1 MTNNSEARDQDAIKV
16 IVADDHEIYRRG
28 LTLFLEHEGMDVIG
42 YAATGR
48 EAVRAAIENRPDI
61 LLLDIAMPDIDGLI
75 ALGILKFLIPE
86 LPVVVL
92 TALPDLVY
100 LSRASDLGADGY
112 FSKGVDNSKL
122 ANFIRTVVSK
132 YRTSNGEER
141 RQKLSEDEEIMSYL
155 GRKRPKNGRH
165 LTQEEKAIVKLLSK
179 GFDRD
184 VVAEELEISRESLN
198 IQLSKIFSKMAVSD
212 RDPDEIK
219 KMIDKF

>member
-122 ANFIRTVVSK
+122 ANFIQTVVSK
-132 YRTSNGEER
+132 YRSSSDVKTH
-141 RQKLSEDEEIMSYL
+141 QKTSEDKEIYSYIKPKRPDN
-155 GRKRPKNGRH
+155 GRK
-165 LTQEEKAIVKLLSK
+165 LTEDEKSILKLLSK
-179 GFDRD
+179 GFDKEII
-184 VVAEELEISRESLN
+184 AEELEISRDSLN
-198 IQLSKIFSKMAVSD
+198 VHLSKIFSKMAVSD
-212 RDPDEIK
+212 RDPEDVKE
-219 KMIDKF
+219 MIDKF